1 MTYFPSTSRPFI
13 RRSVLRSLFLSSRK
27 HGVGKLVMS
36 SSPSTRFD
44 GNDIDGLK
52 EDDLVIPE
60 KFLEASKIA
69 GTDNFIQ
76 CGRHGRIY
84 SFILFLG
91 ATAFCTSDNL
101 PPEIPDLVHYRKY
114 PFSATFAF
122 LLSPYVTLTLTVVFS
137 FTPRARRRER
147 LRC

>member
-1 MTYFPSTSRPFI
+1 MWHGLFSFKLASVRPSICPSFA
-13 RRSVLRSLFLSSRK
+13 LLFRK

-69 GTDNFIQ
+69 RAENFTK
-76 CGRHGRIY
+76 CGRHGRIH
-84 SFILFLG
+84 SLILSVARVAWREG
-91 ATAFCTSDNL
+91 G
-101 PPEIPDLVHYRKY
+101 
-114 PFSATFAF
+114 
-122 LLSPYVTLTLTVVFS
+122 LLYI
-137 FTPRARRRER
+137 R
-147 LRC
+147 